1 MIEFEN
7 YWPSFLLGLIPFYWW
22 ARGRTLTDF
31 NAAHLTLSTT
41 IRSLLTV
48 ALVLALMQPIMNG
61 SGNGLSVAYLLDVSE
76 SISPQAMES
85 AIEWISQADTEG
97 SPDHSVFI
105 PFAANSLVLDSLE
118 ELRTV
123 QVSGREIEGAVDQ
136 SATNLEGSLNRAI
149 GQLAPHHLKRI
160 VMLTDGN
167 ENAGQVKNAVLK
179 MKREGVPVFTVP
191 VPARSTGDTW
201 IEAVMAPERVTSGE
215 LFPLEVHAYS
225 QSPKNGTIEIRLDG
239 EILETRDVALDEGI
253 NRVGFETLVDET
265 GPITLEVELRVDGD
279 RFVDNNTFRES
290 VVVLGQPRVLYIEG
304 RPDSAHYLTDV
315 LAMEGIEVDTIEPS
329 AAPDTVDQFDAYE
342 AVILSDVRAD
352 ELTGRQMDAMATY
365 VRDLG
370 GGFIL
375 AAGDSVFGE
384 DGYSETAVEEILPVR
399 FDLERDKTSVALIIV
414 LDKSGSMGGQ
424 KIELA
429 KEASKAAVDVLEDDH
444 LIGIIAFDYNYYW
457 PVRFQS
463 ARNREDI
470 NQSVSMIIAG
480 GETNI
485 YPALREAHLQLTGI
499 QSEVRHVI
507 LLSDGRS
514 LPDDY
519 IGLVE
524 SMAEEK
530 MTVSTVAVGN
540 GADRELLSN
549 IAEWGEGRSYFIEDA
564 TMVPQIFTEET
575 QLATQ
580 GTLEEEPFV
589 PIVAKD
595 VEAFKGIDFENAP
608 PLLGFVSTLAKDT
621 SEVLLEAEEDKPILA
636 RWQYGLGKTAAF
648 TSDVKDRWAAEWL
661 TWEGYTKFWPQL
673 VRETMRRQDDGEIDM
688 KIEKEGQNAN
698 ITITA
703 LDENGGFRNELQSQI
718 RVIDPQQ
725 NASVIDLHQSGP
737 GTYEAQFPV
746 NQRGPFVFRMIGDE
760 ANVSRIL
767 PYSYPDELHFYPPDV
782 DLLAEVSN
790 VTGGKFQPTAADVF
804 STGGETVLLRV
815 PLWPYLAIVALLL
828 YLTDLLLRRIRLFEG
843 AAKPETVRGVPS
855 RSGGTLGIS

>member
-7 YWPSFLLGLIPFYWW
+7 YWPLILLGLIPFYWW

-31 NAAHLTLSTT
+31 NAAHLRLSTT

-48 ALVLALMQPIMNG
+48 SLVLALMQPVMNG
-61 SGNGLSVAYLLDVSE
+61 SGNGLSVAYVLDVSQ
-76 SISPQAMES
+76 SVSAQALES
-85 AIEWISQADTEG
+85 AIDWISQTNAEG

-105 PFAANSLVLDSLE
+105 PFARNSLVLDDLE
-118 ELRTV
+118 ELRTI
-123 QVSGREIEGAVDQ
+123 QVSTREIEGAVDQ
-136 SATNLEGSLNRAI
+136 SATNIEESLNRAI
-149 GQLAPHHLKRI
+149 RNLAPDHLKR
-160 VMLTDGN
+160 VVLLTDGN
-167 ENAGQVKNAVLK
+167 ENAGEVKDFVLK
-179 MKREGVPVFTVP
+179 MKQEGVPVFTVP
-191 VPARSTGDTW
+191 VQARATGDTW
-201 IEAVMAPERVTSGE
+201 IETVMAPERVTSEE

-225 QSPKNGTIEIRLDG
+225 QTPKNGTIEIRRDD
-239 EILETRDVALDEGI
+239 EILETRDVELAEGI
-253 NRVGFETLVDET
+253 NRIGFEALVDET
-265 GPITLEVELRVDGD
+265 GPITLEVELRVDGE

-290 VVVLGQPRVLYIEG
+290 VVVDGQPRVLYIEG
-304 RPDSAHYLTDV
+304 HQESAHYLTDA
-315 LAMEGIEVDTIEPS
+315 LELEGIEVDTIGPS
-329 AAPDTVDQFDAYE
+329 AVPSTVDRFDAYE

-352 ELTGRQMDAMATY
+352 ELTPRQMDAMATY

-375 AAGDSVFGE
+375 AAGESVYGE
-384 DGYSETAVEEILPVR
+384 EGYSETDVEEILPIR
-399 FDLERDKTSVALIIV
+399 FELERDKTSVALIIV

-457 PVRFQS
+457 PVRLQS
-463 ARNREDI
+463 ARNRVDI

-485 YPALREAHLQLTGI
+485 YPALREANLQLTGL
-499 QSEVRHVI
+499 QAEVRHVI

-524 SMAEEK
+524 SMSDDK

-549 IAEWGEGRSYFIEDA
+549 IAEWGQGRSYFIEDA
-564 TMVPQIFTEET
+564 LMVPQIFTEET

-589 PIVAKD
+589 PVVTKD

-608 PLLGFVSTLAKDT
+608 PLLGFLSTIAKDT
-621 SEVLLEAEEDKPILA
+621 SEVLLEAAEEKPILV
-636 RWQYGLGKTAAF
+636 RWQYGLGKTVAF
-648 TSDVKDRWAAEWL
+648 TSGVKDRWAAEWL
-661 TWEGYTKFWPQL
+661 RWEGYTKFWPQL
-673 VRETMRRQDDGEIDM
+673 VRETMRRQEDGELDM
-688 KIEKEGQNAN
+688 RIEKEGDEAH

-703 LDENGGFRNELQSQI
+703 TDEDGGFRNELESQI
-718 RVIDPQQ
+718 RVVDPRQ
-725 NASVIDLHQSGP
+725 NTSVIDIHQSGP

-746 NQRGPFVFRMIGDE
+746 DQPGPFVFRMIGDE
-760 ANVSRIL
+760 TNVSRIL
-767 PYSYPDELHFYPPDV
+767 PYSYPDEYHFYPPDV
-782 DLLAEVSN
+782 DLLQEVSS
-790 VTGGKFQPTAADVF
+790 VTGGKFQPTAADIF
-804 STGGETVLLRV
+804 STGGETVVRRV
-815 PLWPYLAIVALLL
+815 PLWPYLAIAALLL

-843 AAKPETVRGVPS
+843 TVATETTRTEPS
-855 RSGGTLGIS
+855 RSTGTLGIS